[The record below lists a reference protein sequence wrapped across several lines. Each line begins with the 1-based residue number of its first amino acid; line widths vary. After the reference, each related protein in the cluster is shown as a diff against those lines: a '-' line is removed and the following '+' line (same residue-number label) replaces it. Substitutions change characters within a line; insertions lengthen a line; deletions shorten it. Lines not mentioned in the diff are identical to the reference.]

1 VNARNYSQDVIF
13 RLRQNERDDYY
24 AVAEIANSEAFDVI
38 NIQHEF
44 GIFGGMYGEYVV
56 ALLAAIRK
64 PVVITMHT

>member
-1 VNARNYSQDVIF
+1 VNTRNYSQDVIF

-44 GIFGGMYGEYVV
+44 GIFGGMYGEYVL